1 MATGGSDFPVFTS
14 EEQRAVI
21 RFLWLKGKTG
31 VQIHEELSSVLG
43 DGALSRRTVQWW
55 MQQFKEGRTDVK
67 DDGRSGRPSIINL
80 NLVNQA
86 GEFVRENRTCTLD
99 HIAEKFEISHGTA
112 HSLVQEHLKMRKL
125 FSRWVP
131 YNLTEEHR
139 KQRVAIS
146 RIHLERFEKQGND
159 FLQRIVAGD
168 ETWVYSFEPELKQQV
183 SVWRGE
189 SFGTGEVKLPQRA
202 KQSQFKVLHII
213 FFDFAGILLDHA
225 VPMGT
230 SVNAEYYKEV
240 LRTKLRPA
248 IRKKRLG
255 LLESGVILLHDNARP
270 HVAATVKT
278 LLDDYGWE
286 ILQHPAYSP
295 DLSPCDFWLFGRMK
309 ALLRG
314 RRFTTEEDVN
324 LETKRALRS
333 VAEGGVRDGV
343 FGLLKRWE
351 RCVRDD
357 GWYIE
362 QE

>member
-1 MATGGSDFPVFTS
+1 
-14 EEQRAVI
+14 
-21 RFLWLKGKTG
+21 
-31 VQIHEELSSVLG
+31 
-43 DGALSRRTVQWW
+43 
-55 MQQFKEGRTDVK
+55 
-67 DDGRSGRPSIINL
+67 
-80 NLVNQA
+80 
-86 GEFVRENRTCTLD
+86 
-99 HIAEKFEISHGTA
+99 
-112 HSLVQEHLKMRKL
+112 
-125 FSRWVP
+125 
-131 YNLTEEHR
+131 
-139 KQRVAIS
+139 
-146 RIHLERFEKQGND
+146 
-159 FLQRIVAGD
+159 
-168 ETWVYSFEPELKQQV
+168 
-183 SVWRGE
+183 
-189 SFGTGEVKLPQRA
+189 
-202 KQSQFKVLHII
+202 
-213 FFDFAGILLDHA
+213 
-225 VPMGT
+225 MGT